1 MYEQTQKL
9 LDSVF
14 STELDGKVITI
25 IAPSGLGKTTFSSIQ
40 LPVYLFLKL
49 RSESKLSSSS
59 KLVLINTDNSL
70 LDKRFLQVLKSFQIS
85 YGEIRNHLII
95 QNVNS
100 FFRQDE
106 LIKQIF
112 KQSIETKEIDPRL
125 IVIDPFNH
133 TLRVEFAKSKE
144 EYRLNVV
151 GRLSPRLE
159 YQLMLLNNL
168 ARKLNTVVVL
178 TLLPK
183 KIYTASVPVKW
194 QNAYF
199 GPLEISHLSD
209 IVLWFGHGMHDAKGI
224 TIHVKKHRLK
234 ETEISFNV
242 KITEGGLILV

>member
-9 LDSVF
+9 LNSIF
-14 STELDGKVITI
+14 SCELSGKVITI
-25 IAPSGLGKTTFSSIQ
+25 IAPSGLGKTTFSSMQ
-40 LPVYLFLKL
+40 LPCFYFNQLKKL
-49 RSESKLSSSS
+49 NSLTNQSKFII
-59 KLVLINTDNSL
+59 VNTDNSL
-70 LDKRFLQVLKSFQIS
+70 LNERFLQVLKSFQLS
-85 YGEIRNHLII
+85 YSEIRNHLMV

-100 FFRQDE
+100 FYKQDE

-112 KQSIETKEIDPRL
+112 KQSLETKEIDPQM

-159 YQLMLLNNL
+159 YQLMLLNAL
-168 ARKLNTVVVL
+168 ARKLNTVIVL

-183 KIYTASVPVKW
+183 KACTHIVPQKW
-194 QNAYF
+194 QNSYF

-224 TIHVKKHRLK
+224 TIHVKKHRVK
-234 ETEISFNV
+234 ESEISFNA
-242 KITEGGLILV
+242 KITQGGLMLI

>member
-1 MYEQTQKL
+1 MHEQTQKL
-9 LDSVF
+9 LNSIF
-14 STELDGKVITI
+14 SCELEGKVITI
-25 IAPSGLGKTTFSSIQ
+25 IAPSGLGKTTFSSMQ
-40 LPVYLFLKL
+40 LPCFYF
-49 RSESKLSSSS
+49 SKLNNENKLGDKS
-59 KLVLINTDNSL
+59 KFVIINTDRSL
-70 LDKRFLQVLKSFQIS
+70 LNERFLQVLKSFQIS
-85 YGEIRNHLII
+85 YADIRNHLMI

-112 KQSIETKEIDPRL
+112 KQSLETKEIDPRL
-125 IVIDPFNH
+125 IVVDPFNH
-133 TLRVEFAKSKE
+133 SLRVEFAKSKE

-209 IVLWFGHGMHDAKGI
+209 IVLWFAHGVHDAKGI
-224 TIHVKKHRLK
+224 AIHVKKHRLK
-234 ETEISFNV
+234 ETEISFNC
-242 KITEGGLILV
+242 KIIDGGLILV